1 LSLDKTSTETTALRH
16 PRAKHSSSPIAVNWL
31 EFAAS
36 LLSAPST
43 SGACDNISASAII
56 LETARLSNP
65 SAGDSLDAL
74 PDHLRHWGKGLPA
87 LMLTDT
93 ALLRNPNHHRH
104 RGNAELP
111 DDGHDHGETANTA
124 SEASNSAN
132 SLPTVPPRIPRN
144 YCEIEC
150 PRFHAIISA
159 LDIVWMSIASPLSS
173 DDVR

>member
-1 LSLDKTSTETTALRH
+1 MHPTETTALRH

-43 SGACDNISASAII
+43 SGACDNISASAIL

-87 LMLTDT
+87 LMPTDT
-93 ALLRNPNHHRH
+93 ALLRNPNHHWH
-104 RGNAELP
+104 TDTE
-111 DDGHDHGETANTA
+111 ETLNFQTMATIT
-124 SEASNSAN
+124 EK
-132 SLPTVPPRIPRN
+132 LPTLHPKPQIRQTPFPQCRP
-144 YCEIEC
+144 ES
-150 PRFHAIISA
+150 HAIIVKSNA
-159 LDIVWMSIASPLSS
+159 RDFTRLS
-173 DDVR
+173 RRWT